1 MFADIQKKLNG
12 ESLCFISA
20 FLTLFKILSLR
31 SNLGIDL
38 MFKWILAILGLMFYK
53 FPGAILGF
61 IIGSF
66 IDNMYGSRKSR
77 PIFSSGGSTVS
88 PGDFEL
94 NLLSLASLVIKADG
108 NVSQTELDY
117 VRAYFVQAYGKERAN
132 ATFRTFNEVIKNR
145 EISAQRI
152 GLYLQQRTRYE
163 VRLQIIHFLFSIAKA
178 DGHVSNAEVNMLHE
192 ISSYLNIMKRD
203 FESIKAMFFKSVDNS
218 YTILEI
224 EKSATDA
231 EVKKAFRTMAKK
243 YHPDKLQHMDEAYR
257 KGAEEKFR
265 KVQEAYEHIQKERGT

>member
-1 MFADIQKKLNG
+1 M
-12 ESLCFISA
+12 
-20 FLTLFKILSLR
+20 R

-77 PIFSSGGSTVS
+77 PIFSSGGSKVS

>member
-1 MFADIQKKLNG
+1 
-12 ESLCFISA
+12 
-20 FLTLFKILSLR
+20 
-31 SNLGIDL
+31 
-38 MFKWILAILGLMFYK
+38 MFKWILALLGYMFFR

-61 IIGSF
+61 IIGTL
-66 IDNMYGSRKSR
+66 IDNWSGSSKGFQTV
-77 PIFSSGGSTVS
+77 FSDRGTSSVT

-132 ATFRTFNEVIKNR
+132 ATFRTFNEVIKSR

-178 DGHVSNAEVNMLHE
+178 DGTVSQAELNQLYE
-192 ISSYLNIMKRD
+192 ISGFLNLMKRD
-203 FESIKAMFFKSVDNS
+203 FESIKAMFFKSADNA
-218 YTILEI
+218 YKILEI

-265 KVQEAYEHIQKERGT
+265 KVQEAYEHIQKERQL